1 MIHRIHNTFLEVA
14 ASDLG
19 AELMSI
25 RSVGGREY
33 LWQGDPAY
41 WKGRSP
47 TIFPYVARL
56 NKGTYLLE
64 GREYHLPIHGFAR
77 TSVFALEARTED
89 SMTFL
94 LESTP
99 ELLEM
104 YPFRFRYHLCYR
116 LAEDTLRAE
125 ITVEN
130 LDDKTMF
137 FGFGGHPGIRVP
149 LEAGLSFQDYT
160 LEFTPCQPR
169 RILFDGD
176 CMVSGEVPYPL
187 DDNRIP
193 LRHDLFD
200 DDAIVLKNAG
210 LPVTLKSEKGSHG
223 VTMEAPG
230 LPYIGFWH
238 KPKTDAPFVC
248 LEPWSSL
255 PSRQGITEDLATQP
269 DLISLPAGKTHTAF
283 WSLRC
288 F

>member
-25 RSVGGREY
+25 RSAGGREY

-99 ELLEM
+99 ELLYDTAWSLLQAPEV
-104 YPFRFRYHLCYR
+104 
-116 LAEDTLRAE
+116 LAE
-125 ITVEN
+125 
-130 LDDKTMF
+130 M
-137 FGFGGHPGIRVP
+137 G
-149 LEAGLSFQDYT
+149 
-160 LEFTPCQPR
+160 
-169 RILFDGD
+169 
-176 CMVSGEVPYPL
+176 
-187 DDNRIP
+187 
-193 LRHDLFD
+193 
-200 DDAIVLKNAG
+200 KNARAKAQPDV
-210 LPVTLKSEKGSHG
+210 LEHIYQTLKS
-223 VTMEAPG
+223 
-230 LPYIGFWH
+230 L
-238 KPKTDAPFVC
+238 
-248 LEPWSSL
+248 
-255 PSRQGITEDLATQP
+255 
-269 DLISLPAGKTHTAF
+269 
-283 WSLRC
+283 
-288 F
+288 